1 MNLIIP
7 MNLDELMSTF
17 EDRPIWVILKTI
29 KDKELETKFNEFTK
43 NINVNLDDI
52 DGFGFALIHELL
64 PDEYFPSVLKNTIE
78 FVEKHSPKSNN

>member
-1 MNLIIP
+1 MNLIVP
-7 MNLDELMSTF
+7 MNLDELMSAL

-52 DGFGFALIHELL
+52 DDFGFALIHELL
-64 PDEYFPSVLKNTIE
+64 PDKYFPSLLKSIIE
-78 FVEKHSPKSNN
+78 FEEKHSPKSNN

>member
-52 DGFGFALIHELL
+52 DDFGFALIHELL
-64 PDEYFPSVLKNTIE
+64 PGEYFPSLLKSIIE
-78 FVEKHSPKSNN
+78 FEEKHSPKSNN

>member
-1 MNLIIP
+1 MNLIVP

-29 KDKELETKFNEFTK
+29 KDKELETNFNEFTK

-52 DGFGFALIHELL
+52 DDFGFALIHELL
-64 PDEYFPSVLKNTIE
+64 PDRYFSTMLKNLIE
-78 FVEKHSPKSNN
+78 FENQHSAKSNN